1 MSRLLVAS
9 TPAHGHVMPMA
20 VIARDLVGRGHEV
33 QVLTGS
39 RFSGAVATAGAEH
52 VALPHAADF
61 DDRDLAA
68 AFPGRQDRAGVA
80 QLRFDID
87 HAFLNPIPHQ
97 LAAMDEILDRF
108 APDAVITDS
117 AFVAAVPLA
126 MRPRTQRPPVIVCG
140 VIPLTVSS
148 HDTAPFGLG
157 LPPSSSPWGRVRNR
171 ALNLATQRL
180 VFAGNQSHFQHVMRE
195 VGAGPVSMF
204 LLDAPVRMA
213 DRFLQLTT
221 PGFEYPRSDL
231 PAGVTFAGPL
241 LSSGTGAATLPPWW
255 ADLEGQ
261 TVVHVTQGTVAND
274 DLQRL
279 IGATMR
285 ALADD
290 DVIVVATTGG
300 RPTSALTGPLPPNA
314 RLAEFIPYEQ
324 LLPRVDAMV
333 TNGGYGGT
341 HYAIAHGVPLV
352 VGGATEDKKEVAA
365 RVRWAG
371 VGVDLRTERPEP
383 RAIHTAVHTVL
394 REPKYRRRVG
404 ELQAEFAG
412 YRPLDLLADVLAE
425 EASPQRAR
433 ATRRATQTRNDP
445 PGT

>member
-1 MSRLLVAS
+1 M
-9 TPAHGHVMPMA
+9 
-20 VIARDLVGRGHEV
+20 
-33 QVLTGS
+33 
-39 RFSGAVATAGAEH
+39 
-52 VALPHAADF
+52 
-61 DDRDLAA
+61 
-68 AFPGRQDRAGVA
+68 A

-87 HAFLNPIPHQ
+87 HVFLNPIPHQ
-97 LAAMDEILDRF
+97 LAAVDEILDRF

-117 AFVAAVPLA
+117 AFLGAVPLA

-140 VIPLTVSS
+140 VIPLTLSS
-148 HDTAPFGLG
+148 RDTAPFGLG
-157 LPPSSSPWGRVRNR
+157 LPPSSSPLGRVRNR
-171 ALNLATQRL
+171 LLNLATQRL
-180 VFAGNQSHFQHVMRE
+180 VFAGNQSHFQHLMQDL
-195 VGAGPVSMF
+195 GTGPVSMF
-204 LLDAPVRMA
+204 LLDAPALLA

-255 ADLEGQ
+255 ADLEGR
-261 TVVHVTQGTVAND
+261 TVVHVTQGTIAND

-279 IGATMR
+279 IGATVH
-285 ALADD
+285 AFADD

-300 RPTSALTGPLPPNA
+300 RPTSALAGPLPPNA
-314 RLAEFIPYEQ
+314 RLAEFIPYQQ

-333 TNGGYGGT
+333 TNGGYGGI

-352 VGGATEDKKEVAA
+352 VGGATEDKREIAA

-371 VGVDLRTERPEP
+371 VGVDLRTEHPEP

-394 REPKYRRRVG
+394 REPEYRQRVG
-404 ELQAEFAG
+404 ELQAEFAS
-412 YRPLDLLADVLAE
+412 YRPLDILANVLANVLAE
-425 EASPQRAR
+425 EVRPQPSR
-433 ATRRATQTRNDP
+433 ATRRASQTGSVP

>member
-9 TPAHGHVMPMA
+9 TPAHGHVMPML
-20 VIARDLVGRGHEV
+20 VIARDLVARGHEV

-39 RFSGAVATAGAEH
+39 RFLDAVATAGAEH
-52 VALPHAADF
+52 VALPHAADY
-61 DDRDLAA
+61 DDRDATA
-68 AFPGRQDRAGVA
+68 AFPGRQNKAGVA

-87 HAFLNPIPHQ
+87 HVFLNPIPHQ
-97 LAAMDEILDRF
+97 LAAVDEILDRF
-108 APDAVITDS
+108 APDAVITDT
-117 AFVAAVPLA
+117 AFLGAVPLA

-140 VIPLTVSS
+140 VIPLTLSS
-148 HDTAPFGLG
+148 RDTAPFGLG
-157 LPPSSSPWGRVRNR
+157 LPPSSSPFGRVRNR
-171 ALNLATQRL
+171 VLNVATQRL
-180 VFAGNQSHFQHVMRE
+180 VFAGNQSHFLHVMRD

-204 LLDAPVRMA
+204 LLDAPARLA

-231 PAGVTFAGPL
+231 PAEVTFAGPL
-241 LSSGTGAATLPPWW
+241 LSSGPGAATLPPWW
-255 ADLEGQ
+255 ADLEGR
-261 TVVHVTQGTVAND
+261 TVIHVTQGTIAND

-279 IGATMR
+279 IGATVR

-300 RPTSALTGPLPPNA
+300 RPTSALSGPLPPNA
-314 RLAEFIPYEQ
+314 RIAEFIPYQQ

-333 TNGGYGGT
+333 TNGGYGGI

-352 VGGATEDKKEVAA
+352 VGGATEDKREIAA

-371 VGVDLRTERPEP
+371 VGVDLRTEHPQP
-383 RAIHTAVHTVL
+383 QAIRTAVHSVL
-394 REPKYRRRVG
+394 REPKYRQRVG
-404 ELQAEFAG
+404 ELQTEFAS
-412 YRPLDLLADVLAE
+412 YRPLDILAE
-425 EASPQRAR
+425 VLEDEVRPRSSR
-433 ATRRATQTRNDP
+433 ATRRSSETGSVP

>member
-9 TPAHGHVMPMA
+9 TPAHGHVMPML
-20 VIARDLVGRGHEV
+20 VIARDLVARGHQV

-39 RFSGAVATAGAEH
+39 RFFDAVAAAGAEH
-52 VALPHAADF
+52 VVLPHAADY
-61 DDRDLAA
+61 DDRDATA
-68 AFPGRQDRAGVA
+68 AFPGRQSKAGVA

-87 HAFLNPIPHQ
+87 HVFLDPIPHQ
-97 LAAMDEILDRF
+97 LAAVDEILDRF

-117 AFVAAVPLA
+117 AFLGAVPLA

-140 VIPLTVSS
+140 VIPLTLSS
-148 HDTAPFGLG
+148 RDTAPFGLG
-157 LPPSSSPWGRVRNR
+157 LPPSSSPFGRVRNR
-171 ALNLATQRL
+171 VLNVVTQRL
-180 VFAGNQSHFQHVMRE
+180 VFGGNQRHFLHVLRD

-204 LLDAPVRMA
+204 LLDAPARLA

-231 PAGVTFAGPL
+231 PAEVTFAGPL
-241 LSSGTGAATLPPWW
+241 LSSGPGAATLPPWW
-255 ADLEGQ
+255 ADLEGR
-261 TVVHVTQGTVAND
+261 TVIHVTQGTIAND

-279 IGATMR
+279 IGATVR

-300 RPTSALTGPLPPNA
+300 RPTSALSGPLPTNA
-314 RLAEFIPYEQ
+314 RIAEFIPYQQ

-333 TNGGYGGT
+333 TNGGYGGI

-352 VGGATEDKKEVAA
+352 VGGATEDKREIAA

-371 VGVDLRTERPEP
+371 VGVDLRTEHPQP
-383 RAIHTAVHTVL
+383 RAIRTAVHSVL
-394 REPKYRRRVG
+394 REPKYRQRVG
-404 ELQAEFAG
+404 ELQTEFAG
-412 YRPLDLLADVLAE
+412 YRPLDILADVLADDVR
-425 EASPQRAR
+425 PQPSR
-433 ATRRATQTRNDP
+433 ATRRSSQTGSVP